1 MRLLLVINTLET
13 GGAEK
18 LLADSVPL
26 FQQHGI
32 ATDVLV
38 LKDSDMPLRQKLQQ
52 QTSGKVFTAGP
63 GTVYNPMHVFKLRRH
78 FRNYDVVHVHLFPSI
93 YWAALAKMAGFL
105 KTKLV
110 YTEHSTNN
118 RRRDNFLLGFAD
130 KILYRQ
136 YSKIITIADE
146 VDQTLKKHLKF
157 SSDKFTLIPNGIDL
171 SVIEN
176 ARPYPKTD
184 FFGADAQILVQVS
197 NFRYPKDQQTAIKS
211 LTHLPEN
218 VKLILVGDGPEKA
231 HCEALAKKLQL
242 EKRIIFTGV
251 RMDVPR
257 LLKTADVVLLSSHYE
272 GLSLSAI
279 EAMASGRPFVASD
292 APGLGNFVKGAG
304 LVFEIGNDSQ
314 LAQTIDRL
322 LSDQKHYDDTV
333 AQCLQRAQQ
342 FDIRKMVDGYRAVY
356 REVLN
361 TKPDE

>member
-18 LLADSVPL
+18 LLADSIPL

-38 LKDSDMPLRQKLQQ
+38 LKDSDVPLRQKIQQ
-52 QTSGKVFTAGP
+52 QTSGKVFTASP
-63 GTVYNPMHVFKLRRH
+63 GTVYNPMHIFKLMRH

-93 YWAALAKMAGFL
+93 YWASLAKMMGFL

-118 RRRDNFLLGFAD
+118 RRRDNLLMGFAD
-130 KILYRQ
+130 KLLYRP

-146 VDQTLKKHLKF
+146 VDQTLKKHLGF
-157 SSDKFTLIPNGIDL
+157 PANRFVLIPNGIDL
-171 SVIEN
+171 SAIEN
-176 ARPYPKTD
+176 AQPYAKTD
-184 FFGADAQILVQVS
+184 FFGADDKILIQVS
-197 NFRYPKDQQTAIKS
+197 NFRYPKDQQTVIKS
-211 LTHLPEN
+211 LIHLPEN
-218 VKLILVGDGPEKA
+218 VKLILVGIGPEKA
-231 HCEALAKKLQL
+231 DCAALAENLGLQD
-242 EKRIIFTGV
+242 RVIFTGV

-292 APGLGNFVKGAG
+292 APGLGNFAKVAG
-304 LVFEIGNDSQ
+304 VVFEIGNDRQ
-314 LAQTIDRL
+314 LASEIDRL
-322 LSDQKHYDDTV
+322 LSEEEHYNHTV

-342 FDIRKMVDGYRAVY
+342 FDIRKMVDGYSAVY

-361 TKPDE
+361 QKSDE